1 MCVSLHSVGVPNL
14 NWRPTAL
21 SISHCSGE
29 AYLELQLRCSA
40 DTSHTHTPTPPA
52 PTTSPQRQRSKQT
65 VEWGQGIDAWT
76 KPGKDVMREMMW
88 ESRHFFL
95 KKGRTLPMEELWLS
109 ALPSW
114 LLCSLLSLAFFAQ
127 FSYTL
132 LSLTPRVS
140 APASSSLTPSSS
152 PQPSQPRRSS
162 SIIRSSTCPSP
173 SAFFFFFYFYLLFH
187 TVILEGLRRPASL
200 SQHTNA
206 AIQRIKERIC
216 WLRQKP
222 FPCLLITKWS
232 PDYRGWEER
241 EARYSI
247 IAVIDDIHINI
258 YPLNT
263 LWFGAG
269 LRLNPVH

>member
-1 MCVSLHSVGVPNL
+1 MRAGH
-14 NWRPTAL
+14 
-21 SISHCSGE
+21 
-29 AYLELQLRCSA
+29 RCMDKA
-40 DTSHTHTPTPPA
+40 
-52 PTTSPQRQRSKQT
+52 RQRCHERNDVRVQT
-65 VEWGQGIDAWT
+65 
-76 KPGKDVMREMMW
+76 
-88 ESRHFFL
+88 FFSE
-95 KKGRTLPMEELWLS
+95 KRTNPPHGG
-109 ALPSW
+109 ALTFCSP
-114 LLCSLLSLAFFAQ
+114 LLTPLFPPVSCFFAQ
-127 FSYTL
+127 FSSTL

-258 YPLNT
+258 YPLNM